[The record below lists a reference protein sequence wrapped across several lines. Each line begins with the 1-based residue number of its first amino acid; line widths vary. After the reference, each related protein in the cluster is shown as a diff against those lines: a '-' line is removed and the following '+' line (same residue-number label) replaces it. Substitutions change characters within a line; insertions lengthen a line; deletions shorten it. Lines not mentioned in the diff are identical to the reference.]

1 MQGLLHGKIGGI
13 AMQAICRF
21 IRQCWYV
28 GATVFLAGAQ
38 LLWMSALTPVYA
50 APTTLPPVNTQQ
62 GAGAYTLTLQEQKA
76 VMLLNEARK
85 TEGLE
90 PLKVNLRLAKLAAD
104 YAMDMNKR
112 RFFAH
117 IDPDGKDPFDRMAAI
132 GIDLPNEGEN
142 IALSPD
148 VETAHRMLMESP
160 LHRENI
166 LNPKFTEIG
175 IGVRPDSRGGIYL
188 VQEFMGP

>member
-1 MQGLLHGKIGGI
+1 MNDSKDAWRIRWQG
-13 AMQAICRF
+13 
-21 IRQCWYV
+21 
-28 GATVFLAGAQ
+28 FLPILVLGLQMLFLFA
-38 LLWMSALTPVYA
+38 A
-50 APTTLPPVNTQQ
+50 APALAAPANLPPAKQTP
-62 GAGAYTLTLQEQKA
+62 GAAYSLTLQEQTA
-76 VMLLNEARK
+76 VMLLNEDRK
-85 TEGLE
+85 AAGLE
-90 PLKVNLRLAKLAAD
+90 TLKVNLQLSRLAAD

-112 RFFAH
+112 KFFAH

-132 GIDLPNEGEN
+132 GVDLPNEGEN

-175 IGVRPDSRGGIYL
+175 IGVRPDSRGGVYL
-188 VQEFMGP
+188 VQEFAGQ

>member
-1 MQGLLHGKIGGI
+1 MNRKGCRQGEAADRIFVIAAMAASLLILSLPAMVRAEI
-13 AMQAICRF
+13 APPQK
-21 IRQCWYV
+21 QPTTQ
-28 GATVFLAGAQ
+28 ATVPY
-38 LLWMSALTPVYA
+38 ALS
-50 APTTLPPVNTQQ
+50 LM
-62 GAGAYTLTLQEQKA
+62 EQKA
-76 VMLLNEARK
+76 VLLLNEDRK
-85 TEGLE
+85 VAGLE

-104 YAMDMNKR
+104 YAVDMNKR
-112 RFFAH
+112 KFFAH
-117 IDPDGKDPFDRMAAI
+117 IDPDGKDPFDRMGAV

-188 VQEFMGP
+188 VQEFIGP

>member
-1 MQGLLHGKIGGI
+1 
-13 AMQAICRF
+13 MQAICRF
-21 IRQCWYV
+21 VKRRRCFGVAILWVCVQILWV
-28 GATVFLAGAQ
+28 G
-38 LLWMSALTPVYA
+38 ALTPAFA
-50 APTTLPPVNTQQ
+50 APTTLPTVNAQQ
-62 GAGAYTLTLQEQKA
+62 GTGAYALTLQEQKA
-76 VMLLNEARK
+76 VMLLNESRK
-85 TEGLE
+85 AEGLE

-112 RFFAH
+112 KFFAH

-148 VETAHRMLMESP
+148 VETAHKMLMESP

-166 LNPKFTEIG
+166 LNPKFAEIG

-188 VQEFMGP
+188 VQEFVGP